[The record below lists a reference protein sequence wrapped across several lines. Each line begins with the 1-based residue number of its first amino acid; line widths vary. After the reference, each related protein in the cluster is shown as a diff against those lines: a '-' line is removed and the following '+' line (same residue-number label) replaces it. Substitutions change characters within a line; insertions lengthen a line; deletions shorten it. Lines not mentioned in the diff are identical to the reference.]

1 MDASL
6 PYWFTMLFNILRYVL
21 LGGMAFLSFYVLW
34 PNFFTENK
42 IQSRLARKKD
52 FVRELSHSLQTIV
65 IFIGMNLLVLYTP
78 LRKYGKIYVNIDEH
92 SLWWVPISILLAII
106 LHDTYFYWMHRVL
119 HHRSLYK
126 MFHRV
131 HHKSVNP
138 SPLASY
144 SFNFTEGIL
153 EAMVIP
159 LVVFLVPMHPIALII
174 FALLAY
180 SYNVYGHLGYEL
192 VPRWFRKSIFFGIMV
207 TSVHH
212 NLHHHK
218 FIGNYGYY
226 FRFWDRL
233 MGTEHPDYVRT
244 FDEIQQK
251 RFGTNAYQNKKNISK

>member
-1 MDASL
+1 MEVSL
-6 PYWFTMLFNILRYVL
+6 PYWFTVLFNVLRYIL
-21 LGGMAFLSFYVLW
+21 LAGTAFLTFYVLW
-34 PNFFTENK
+34 PNFFAKSK
-42 IQSRLARKKD
+42 IQVRFASEKD
-52 FVRELSHSLQTIV
+52 FVRELSYSLQTIV

-78 LRKYGKIYVNIDEH
+78 LRAYGKIYGNIGQYG
-92 SLWWVPISILLAII
+92 LWWVPTSILLAII
-106 LHDTYFYWMHRVL
+106 LHDTYFYWMHRAL

-126 MFHRV
+126 IFHRV

-144 SFNFTEGIL
+144 SFNFAEGIL

-159 LVVFLVPMHPIALII
+159 LMVFIVPMHPIALIL
-174 FALLAY
+174 FALFAY
-180 SYNVYGHLGYEL
+180 SFNVYGHLGYEI
-192 VPRWFRKSIFFGIMV
+192 VPRRFRKSIFFEIMV

-233 MGTEHPDYVRT
+233 MGTEHPDYVKT

-251 RFGTNAYQNKKNISK
+251 RFGKKRITK